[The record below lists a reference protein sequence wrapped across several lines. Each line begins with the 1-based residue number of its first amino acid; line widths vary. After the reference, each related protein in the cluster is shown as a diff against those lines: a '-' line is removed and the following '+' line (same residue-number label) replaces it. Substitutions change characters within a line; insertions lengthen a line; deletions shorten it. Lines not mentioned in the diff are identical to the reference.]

1 MELVDSARF
10 SADAFAAQNTISLG
24 MPRTAAYLD
33 RLLERTNFYLAQ
45 VEPDIVRSRNPLRGE
60 PAEFAQQRFSA
71 EHAILPGILIC
82 LPARPEQTRSLLLIG
97 KYPNGMTPLL
107 ISVEGLKQLEEQW
120 VKGGSPEGWEM
131 VVKAE
136 IFRDTALKA
145 WPVAFRPIPRDFW
158 K

>member
-1 MELVDSARF
+1 VELVDSARF

-71 EHAILPGILIC
+71 EHAIHPGILIC

-97 KYPNGMTPLL
+97 NYPNGMTPLL

-145 WPVAFRPIPRDFW
+145 WPVAFRPIPQDFW